1 MYDEQRIRLLPTPSL
16 YCVSLV
22 GRLIYCFA
30 SNFGMICISILINI
44 VWRICI
50 HILSQQFYC
59 PCVFSPFLD
68 THTNSWRIIDDT
80 KLSGV
85 LMGSREWVE
94 GMKVARCL
102 PWIVD
107 CFFLNINR
115 RWRRSSGS
123 GLRWKRNSSP
133 GKPVSCI
140 INHLLLLLLGS
151 SGDSSESRCRLSCA
165 GKGNWIGNTE
175 TECTPCFLPSRI
187 CWQN

>member
-1 MYDEQRIRLLPTPSL
+1 MYDEQRFRQLPTPSL

-80 KLSGV
+80 TLSGV

-94 GMKVARCL
+94 GMKVARWL

-140 INHLLLLLLGS
+140 INHLLLLFTSWFEWRLFWISLSTELRWQRKLIWKYWNWMHTLLS
-151 SGDSSESRCRLSCA
+151 A
-165 GKGNWIGNTE
+165 
-175 TECTPCFLPSRI
+175 F
-187 CWQN
+187 